1 LEATVPNQRVSRQR
15 GVRTAIAPHRSYRTI
30 SLDASGAFLTLPV
43 FVIVE
48 VIAVVLAP
56 FAARAMAQFALFSAH
71 LEGIVVR
78 PFGDRFGWIEL
89 QPMTFAMHH
98 DDWVGL
104 SLTLVICV
112 LTVALFS
119 FWQQPPM
126 PLRYFINLNALVVG
140 GAALYILFAG
150 HLGYD
155 SAAFSQLM
163 LRTAVLTWLT
173 MPVFIA
179 LFAAL
184 FPFSWWERL
193 LFIGITV
200 AYDVP
205 LSIVRYA
212 AFVGILARTGPALMP
227 DLYLLFGPLLDAIP
241 IITFFSVFL
250 VRAAH
255 RLDRNVGVWAWM

>member
-1 LEATVPNQRVSRQR
+1 VKNDRLSRQR

-30 SLDASGAFLTLPV
+30 SVDASGAFLTLPALV
-43 FVIVE
+43 VVE
-48 VIAVVLAP
+48 VIAVWLAP
-56 FAARAMAQFALFSAH
+56 AAARAMARFAFYSARA
-71 LEGIVVR
+71 EGVAVR
-78 PFGDRFGWIEL
+78 PFGDRFGWVEL
-89 QPMTFAMHH
+89 QPMTFTMHH
-98 DDWVGL
+98 HDWV
-104 SLTLVICV
+104 SLVVMSLVCALV
-112 LTVALFS
+112 VALLS
-119 FWQQPPM
+119 FWQALPM
-126 PLRYFINLNALVVG
+126 PLRFYINLNALVVG
-140 GAALYILFAG
+140 GAALYILFTG

-163 LRTAVLTWLT
+163 LRTALLTWLT
-173 MPVFIA
+173 MPIFIA

-205 LSIVRYA
+205 ISIVRYA

-241 IITFFSVFL
+241 IITIFSVFL
-250 VRAAH
+250 VRAA
-255 RLDRNVGVWAWM
+255 RRIDRNSGVWAWM